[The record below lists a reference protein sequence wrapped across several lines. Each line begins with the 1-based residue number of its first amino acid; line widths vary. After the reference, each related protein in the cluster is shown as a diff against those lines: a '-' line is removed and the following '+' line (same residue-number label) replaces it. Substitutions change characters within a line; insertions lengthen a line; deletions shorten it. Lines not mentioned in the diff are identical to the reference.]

1 MRETCEYLDF
11 ICNDWHVA
19 CLQLPA
25 SMNILRSVC
34 DNYNRSMISAYRV
47 SVNQIL
53 RAV

>member
-1 MRETCEYLDF
+1 MKQLGKRARETCEYLDF

-34 DNYNRSMISAYRV
+34 DTLPA
-47 SVNQIL
+47 
-53 RAV
+53 